1 MKIYREMDSF
11 NELSN
16 MVWSGA
22 VNTLNH
28 IIINNKED
36 ELMQLLEEEF
46 PEGASE
52 TEVNDFLWFADDYIF
67 EYLGINEEEEE
78 EE

>member
-1 MKIYREMDSF
+1 MKIYREMDNF

-16 MVWSGA
+16 IVWSGA
-22 VNTLNH
+22 VDTLNC
-28 IIINNKED
+28 IIINNKEN
-36 ELMQLLEEEF
+36 ELMDLLEKEF

-67 EYLGINEEEEE
+67 EYLGIEEEE
-78 EE
+78 